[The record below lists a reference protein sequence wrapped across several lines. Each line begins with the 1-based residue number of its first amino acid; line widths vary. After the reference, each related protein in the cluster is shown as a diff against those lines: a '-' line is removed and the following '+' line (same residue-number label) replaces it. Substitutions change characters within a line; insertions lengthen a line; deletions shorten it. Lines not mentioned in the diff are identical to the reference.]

1 MPDLKIKTNKGEK
14 MNCLG
19 KKCMI
24 GKFSVF
30 FKWSFICMVTIL
42 IMGGCRLPSLLKGDA
57 ENPHL
62 KRECNACHKA
72 PVELLAMVEKGEGD
86 ESDVEEA
93 RVLKSD
99 LNGICLG
106 CHEPGKGDHAI
117 GEVPRI
123 NKHNLPLGPD
133 GRITCA
139 VTCHNV
145 HTNSDDPAVINGL
158 LRLHPNELCL
168 SCHDK

>member
-1 MPDLKIKTNKGEK
+1 
-14 MNCLG
+14 
-19 KKCMI
+19 
-24 GKFSVF
+24 
-30 FKWSFICMVTIL
+30 MVTIL
-42 IMGGCRLPSLLKGDA
+42 IMGGCKTPAQLKG
-57 ENPHL
+57 EVERPHS
-62 KRECNACHKA
+62 KMECSTCHK
-72 PVELLAMVEKGEGD
+72 PHDDLLTKVEKGEG
-86 ESDVEEA
+86 EGEG
-93 RVLKSD
+93 RLLKLD

-106 CHEPGKGDHAI
+106 CHEPGKGAHAI
-117 GEVPRI
+117 AEVPKI

-168 SCHDK
+168 SCHDL

>member
-1 MPDLKIKTNKGEK
+1 

-19 KKCMI
+19 KNSMI
-24 GKFSVF
+24 GKFSLF
-30 FKWSFICMVTIL
+30 FKCSFICMVTIL
-42 IMGGCRLPSLLKGDA
+42 IMGGCRTPALLKGA
-57 ENPHL
+57 VERPHS
-62 KRECNACHKA
+62 KMECSTCHKSHDDL
-72 PVELLAMVEKGEGD
+72 PTKVEKGEGD
-86 ESDVEEA
+86 EPYVEKGGL
-93 RVLKSD
+93 LKSD

-106 CHEPGKGDHAI
+106 CHEPGKEDHAI
-117 GEVPRI
+117 AEVPKVNR
-123 NKHNLPLGPD
+123 HNLPLGPD

-168 SCHDK
+168 SCHDL